1 MVTHPATPMHTIR
14 TLCLA
19 ERFQFDAL
27 YDYLSRQTHAA
38 RLRNVIVLTP
48 EEGAF
53 AFLFDYG
60 VCVLFRYDYE
70 AEKRLLDLLGKYA
83 IHPLEP
89 FVEEELSCQLGTD
102 AGIRI
107 RNDLIEVDDFS
118 QLTCLSLSHALA
130 QSTKLASFETSI
142 EETIKKTKYI
152 PEELANKGS
161 IAMSRK
167 KLARERGRVYLEK
180 SHIIL
185 QFNLLDTPEFIWE
198 YPELEHY
205 YLALSRY
212 LEIAPRATV
221 LKNRLEVIQ
230 ELLEMMADEQKHRH
244 SSMLEWIIIILIAI
258 EILLFFVK

>member
-1 MVTHPATPMHTIR
+1 MSTIR
-14 TLCLA
+14 ALCIA

-27 YDYLSRQTHAA
+27 YEHLSRQSHAA
-38 RLRNVIVLTP
+38 RIRNVIVLSP
-48 EEGAF
+48 DEGVR

-60 VCVLFRYDYE
+60 VCVLFQYDYE
-70 AEKRLLDLLGKYA
+70 SEKRLIDQLLKFA
-83 IHPLEP
+83 TNPLESY
-89 FVEEELSCQLGTD
+89 VEEDLEYQLSATEGV
-102 AGIRI
+102 RI
-107 RNDLIEVDDFS
+107 RNDMIDVDDLS
-118 QLTCLSLSHALA
+118 ELTCLSLSHALA
-130 QSTKLASFETSI
+130 QSTKLAFFEASI

-152 PEELANKGS
+152 PETLAKKGT
-161 IAMSRK
+161 IALSRT

-212 LEIAPRATV
+212 LEISPRATV

-230 ELLEMMADEQKHRH
+230 ELLEMMADEQKHSH
-244 SSMLEWIIIILIAI
+244 SSMLEWVIIILIAI
-258 EILLFFVK
+258 EIALFFVK

>member
-1 MVTHPATPMHTIR
+1 MNNIR
-14 TLCLA
+14 ALCIA

-27 YDYLSRQTHAA
+27 YEFLSHQTHAA
-38 RLRNVIVLTP
+38 RMRNVIVLAP
-48 EEGAF
+48 DDGIH

-60 VCVLFRYDYE
+60 VCVLFQYDYE
-70 AEKRLLDLLGKYA
+70 SEKRLIDQLRKYA
-83 IHPLEP
+83 VNPLTAL
-89 FVEEELSCQLGTD
+89 VEEELEFQKTAD
-102 AGIRI
+102 EGIRI
-107 RNDLIEVDDFS
+107 RNDLIGIDDVS
-118 QLTCLSLSHALA
+118 ELTLLSLSHALA
-130 QSTKLASFETSI
+130 QSTKLAFFEASI

-152 PEELANKGS
+152 PETLAKKGS
-161 IAMSRK
+161 ISLSRT

-205 YLALSRY
+205 YLSLSRY

-230 ELLEMMADEQKHRH
+230 ELLEMMADEQKHSH

-258 EILLFFVK
+258 EIGLFFVK

>member
-1 MVTHPATPMHTIR
+1 MNTIR

-27 YDYLSRQTHAA
+27 YEFLSRQTHAA

-48 EEGAF
+48 EEGVF

-60 VCVLFRYDYE
+60 VCVLFQYEYE
-70 AEKRLLDLLGKYA
+70 AEKRLLDLLTKYA
-83 IHPLEP
+83 VNPLEP
-89 FVEEELSCQLGTD
+89 FVEEELAYQQSSD

-107 RNDLIEVDDFS
+107 RNDLIEVDDLS

-130 QSTKLASFETSI
+130 QSTKLAFFEASI

-152 PEELANKGS
+152 PETLAKKGS
-161 IAMSRK
+161 ISLSRA
-167 KLARERGRVYLEK
+167 KLAKERGRVYLEK

-212 LEIAPRATV
+212 LEVTPRATV

-230 ELLEMMADEQKHRH
+230 ELLEMMADEQKHSH
-244 SSMLEWIIIILIAI
+244 SSMLEWIIIILIAS

>member
-1 MVTHPATPMHTIR
+1 MSTIR
-14 TLCLA
+14 ALCIA

-27 YDYLSRQTHAA
+27 YEYLSRQSHAA
-38 RLRNVIVLTP
+38 RIRNVIVLSP
-48 EEGAF
+48 DEGVR

-60 VCVLFRYDYE
+60 VCVLFQYDYE
-70 AEKRLLDLLGKYA
+70 SEKRLIDQLLKFA
-83 IHPLEP
+83 TNPLESY
-89 FVEEELSCQLGTD
+89 VEEDLEYQLSATEGV
-102 AGIRI
+102 RI
-107 RNDLIEVDDFS
+107 RNDMIDVDDLS
-118 QLTCLSLSHALA
+118 ELTCLSLSHALA
-130 QSTKLASFETSI
+130 QSTKLAFFEASI

-152 PEELANKGS
+152 PETLAKKGT
-161 IAMSRK
+161 IALSRT

-212 LEIAPRATV
+212 LEISPRATV

-230 ELLEMMADEQKHRH
+230 ELLEMMADEQKHSH
-244 SSMLEWIIIILIAI
+244 SSMLEWVIIVLIAI
-258 EILLFFVK
+258 EIALFFVK

>member
-1 MVTHPATPMHTIR
+1 MHTIR
-14 TLCLA
+14 ALCLA

-27 YDYLSRQTHAA
+27 YDALSRQTHAA

-48 EEGAF
+48 DEGIF

-60 VCVLFRYDYE
+60 VCVLFQYDYE
-70 AEKRLLDLLGKYA
+70 AEKRLLDLLGKHA
-83 IHPLEP
+83 IHPLEN
-89 FVEEELSCQLGTD
+89 FVEEELSYQLVTE

-107 RNDLIEVDDFS
+107 RNDLIEVDDLS

-130 QSTKLASFETSI
+130 QSTKLASFEASI

-152 PEELANKGS
+152 PETLANKGS
-161 IAMSRK
+161 IALSRK
-167 KLARERGRVYLEK
+167 KLAKERGRVYLEK

-212 LEIAPRATV
+212 LEISPRATV

-230 ELLEMMADEQKHRH
+230 ELLEMMADEQKHSH
-244 SSMLEWIIIILIAI
+244 SSMLEWIIIILIAS
-258 EILLFFVK
+258 EIVLFFGK

>member
-1 MVTHPATPMHTIR
+1 MNNIR
-14 TLCLA
+14 ALCLA
-19 ERFQFDAL
+19 ERFRFDNL
-27 YDYLSRQTHAA
+27 YDFLSHQTHAA
-38 RLRNVIVLTP
+38 RMRNVIHLNP
-48 EEGAF
+48 DEGIH

-60 VCVLFRYDYE
+60 VCVLFQYDYE
-70 AEKRLLDLLGKYA
+70 SEKRLIDLLSKYA
-83 IHPLEP
+83 VNPLETII
-89 FVEEELSCQLGTD
+89 EEDLEYRHSD
-102 AGIRI
+102 EAGIRI
-107 RNDLIEVDDFS
+107 RNDLIEVDDVS
-118 QLTCLSLSHALA
+118 ELTCLSLSHALA
-130 QSTKLASFETSI
+130 QSTKLAFFESSI

-152 PEELANKGS
+152 PEALAKKGS
-161 IAMSRK
+161 ITLSRT

-230 ELLEMMADEQKHRH
+230 ELLEMMADEQKHSH

-258 EILLFFVK
+258 EIVLFFVK

>member
-1 MVTHPATPMHTIR
+1 MNNIR
-14 TLCLA
+14 ALCIA

-27 YDYLSRQTHAA
+27 YEFLSRQTHAA
-38 RLRNVIVLTP
+38 RMRNVIVLAP
-48 EEGAF
+48 DEGVH

-60 VCVLFRYDYE
+60 VCVLFQYDYE
-70 AEKRLLDLLGKYA
+70 SEKRLIDQLRTYA
-83 IHPLEP
+83 VNPLAAL
-89 FVEEELSCQLGTD
+89 VEEELEFEKTVD
-102 AGIRI
+102 EGIRI
-107 RNDLIEVDDFS
+107 RNDLIGVDDVS
-118 QLTCLSLSHALA
+118 ELTLLSLSHALA
-130 QSTKLASFETSI
+130 QSTKLASFESSI

-152 PEELANKGS
+152 PETLAKKGS
-161 IAMSRK
+161 ISLSRT

-205 YLALSRY
+205 YLSLSRY

-230 ELLEMMADEQKHRH
+230 ELLEMMADEQKHSH

-258 EILLFFVK
+258 EIGLFFVK

>member
-1 MVTHPATPMHTIR
+1 MDTIR
-14 TLCLA
+14 ALCLA

-27 YDYLSRQTHAA
+27 YDALSRQTHAA

-48 EEGAF
+48 DEGVF

-60 VCVLFRYDYE
+60 VCVLFQYDYE
-70 AEKRLLDLLGKYA
+70 AEKRLLDLLGKHA
-83 IHPLEP
+83 IHPLEN
-89 FVEEELSCQLGTD
+89 FVEEELSYQLVTE

-107 RNDLIEVDDFS
+107 RNDLIEVDDLS

-130 QSTKLASFETSI
+130 QSTKLASFEASI

-152 PEELANKGS
+152 PETLANKGS
-161 IAMSRK
+161 IAMSRR
-167 KLARERGRVYLEK
+167 KLAKERGRVYLEK

-212 LEIAPRATV
+212 LEISPRATV

-230 ELLEMMADEQKHRH
+230 ELLEMMADEQKHSH
-244 SSMLEWIIIILIAI
+244 SSMLEWIIIILIAS
-258 EILLFFVK
+258 EIVLFFGK

>member
-1 MVTHPATPMHTIR
+1 MNNIR
-14 TLCLA
+14 ALCVA

-27 YDYLSRQTHAA
+27 YEFLARQMPAA
-38 RLRNVIVLTP
+38 RRRNVIVLTP
-48 EEGAF
+48 DEGVH

-60 VCVLFRYDYE
+60 VCVLFQYEYE
-70 AEKRLLDLLGKYA
+70 AEKRLIDQVGKYA
-83 IHPLEP
+83 VNPLDP
-89 FVEEELSCQLGTD
+89 FVEEELEYRLSSD
-102 AGIRI
+102 AGVRI
-107 RNDLIEVDDFS
+107 RNDLIEVDDVS
-118 QLTCLSLSHALA
+118 ELTCLSLSHALA
-130 QSTKLASFETSI
+130 QSTKLASFESSI

-152 PEELANKGS
+152 PEALAKKGS
-161 IAMSRK
+161 ISLSRTQ
-167 KLARERGRVYLEK
+167 LARERGRVYLEK
-180 SHIIL
+180 SHVIL

-230 ELLEMMADEQKHRH
+230 ELLEMMADEQKHSH

-258 EILLFFVK
+258 EIGLFFVK

>member
-1 MVTHPATPMHTIR
+1 MSTIR
-14 TLCLA
+14 ALCLA

-27 YDYLSRQTHAA
+27 YEHLSRQTHAA
-38 RLRNVIVLTP
+38 RIRNVIVLNP
-48 EEGAF
+48 DEGVR

-60 VCVLFRYDYE
+60 VCVLFQYDYE
-70 AEKRLLDLLGKYA
+70 SEKRLIDQLLKFA
-83 IHPLEP
+83 TNPLESY
-89 FVEEELSCQLGTD
+89 VEEDLEYQLSATEGV
-102 AGIRI
+102 RI
-107 RNDLIEVDDFS
+107 RNDMIDVDDLS
-118 QLTCLSLSHALA
+118 ELTCLSLSHALA
-130 QSTKLASFETSI
+130 QSTKLAFFEASI

-152 PEELANKGS
+152 PETLAKKGT
-161 IAMSRK
+161 IALSRT

-212 LEIAPRATV
+212 LEISPRATV

-230 ELLEMMADEQKHRH
+230 ELLEMMADEQKHSH
-244 SSMLEWIIIILIAI
+244 SSMLEWVIIVLIAI
-258 EILLFFVK
+258 EIALFFVK

>member
-1 MVTHPATPMHTIR
+1 MHTIR
-14 TLCLA
+14 ALCLA

-27 YDYLSRQTHAA
+27 YDALSRQTHAA

-48 EEGAF
+48 DEGVF

-60 VCVLFRYDYE
+60 VCVLFQYDYE
-70 AEKRLLDLLGKYA
+70 AEKRLLDLLSKHA
-83 IHPLEP
+83 IHPLEN
-89 FVEEELSCQLGTD
+89 FVEEELSYQLVTE

-107 RNDLIEVDDFS
+107 RNDLIEVDDLS

-130 QSTKLASFETSI
+130 QSTKLASFEASI

-152 PEELANKGS
+152 PETLANKGS
-161 IAMSRK
+161 IALSRK
-167 KLARERGRVYLEK
+167 KLAKERGRVYLEK

-212 LEIAPRATV
+212 LEISPRATV

-230 ELLEMMADEQKHRH
+230 ELLEMMADEQKHSH
-244 SSMLEWIIIILIAI
+244 SSMLEWIIIILIAS
-258 EILLFFVK
+258 EIVLFFGK

>member
-1 MVTHPATPMHTIR
+1 MSTIR
-14 TLCLA
+14 ALCIA

-27 YDYLSRQTHAA
+27 YEHLSRQSHAA
-38 RLRNVIVLTP
+38 RIRNVIVLSP
-48 EEGAF
+48 DEGVR

-60 VCVLFRYDYE
+60 VCVLFQYDYE
-70 AEKRLLDLLGKYA
+70 SEKRLIDQLLKFA
-83 IHPLEP
+83 TNPLESY
-89 FVEEELSCQLGTD
+89 VEEDLEYQLSATEGV
-102 AGIRI
+102 RI
-107 RNDLIEVDDFS
+107 RNDMIDVDDLS
-118 QLTCLSLSHALA
+118 ELTCLSLSHALA
-130 QSTKLASFETSI
+130 QSTKLAFFEASI

-152 PEELANKGS
+152 PETLAKKGT
-161 IAMSRK
+161 IALSRT

-212 LEIAPRATV
+212 LEISPRATV

-230 ELLEMMADEQKHRH
+230 ELLEMMADEQKHSH
-244 SSMLEWIIIILIAI
+244 SSMLEWVIIVLIAI
-258 EILLFFVK
+258 EIALFFVK

>member
-1 MVTHPATPMHTIR
+1 MNNIR
-14 TLCLA
+14 ALCIA

-27 YDYLSRQTHAA
+27 YEFLSRQTHAA
-38 RLRNVIVLTP
+38 RMRNVIVLAP
-48 EEGAF
+48 DEGVH

-60 VCVLFRYDYE
+60 VCVLFQYDYE
-70 AEKRLLDLLGKYA
+70 SEKRLIDQLRTYA
-83 IHPLEP
+83 VNPLAAL
-89 FVEEELSCQLGTD
+89 VEEELEFEKT
-102 AGIRI
+102 AEEGIRI
-107 RNDLIEVDDFS
+107 RNDLIGVDDVS
-118 QLTCLSLSHALA
+118 ELTLLSLSHALA
-130 QSTKLASFETSI
+130 QSTKLASFEASI

-152 PEELANKGS
+152 PETLARKGS
-161 IAMSRK
+161 ISLSRT

-205 YLALSRY
+205 YLSLSRY

-230 ELLEMMADEQKHRH
+230 ELLEMMADEQKHSH

-258 EILLFFVK
+258 EIGLFFVK

>member
-1 MVTHPATPMHTIR
+1 MSTIR
-14 TLCLA
+14 ALCIA
-19 ERFQFDAL
+19 ERFHFSAL
-27 YDYLSRQTHAA
+27 YEHLSRQTHAA
-38 RLRNVIVLTP
+38 RIRNVISLNP
-48 EEGAF
+48 DEGVR

-60 VCVLFRYDYE
+60 VCVFFEYDYE
-70 AEKRLLDLLGKYA
+70 SEKRLVDQLLKYA
-83 IHPLEP
+83 VNPLETY
-89 FVEEELSCQLGTD
+89 VEEDLAYQICPGEGVK
-102 AGIRI
+102 I
-107 RNDLIEVDDFS
+107 RNDLIDLDELS
-118 QLTCLSLSHALA
+118 ELTCLSLSHALA
-130 QSTKLASFETSI
+130 QSTKLAFFESSI

-152 PEELANKGS
+152 PETLAKKGT
-161 IAMSRK
+161 IALSRT

-221 LKNRLEVIQ
+221 LKSRLEVIQ
-230 ELLEMMADEQKHRH
+230 ELLEMMADEQKHSH

-258 EILLFFVK
+258 EIGLFFVK